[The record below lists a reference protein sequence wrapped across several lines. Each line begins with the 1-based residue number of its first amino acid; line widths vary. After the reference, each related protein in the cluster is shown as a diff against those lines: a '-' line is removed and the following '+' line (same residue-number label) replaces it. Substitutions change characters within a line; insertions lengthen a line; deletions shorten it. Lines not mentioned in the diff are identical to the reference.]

1 MTELKFKTPH
11 YVQGVRSRVQKVEM
25 MRLPNFINITVKYK
39 LSVTL
44 IDLLS
49 LKTIEICTIN
59 LKKTQVT
66 NWKKKLRRTE
76 KKIRC
81 AGPEIFLR
89 FETDLNFSSTWFSE
103 IKVQIMSM
111 ADCVQSACFV
121 ATFSNHGF

>member
-103 IKVQIMSM
+103 IKVQIKWPIVNFEQRD
-111 ADCVQSACFV
+111 AK
-121 ATFSNHGF
+121 

>member
-66 NWKKKLRRTE
+66 N
-76 KKIRC
+76 
-81 AGPEIFLR
+81 
-89 FETDLNFSSTWFSE
+89 
-103 IKVQIMSM
+103 
-111 ADCVQSACFV
+111 
-121 ATFSNHGF
+121 